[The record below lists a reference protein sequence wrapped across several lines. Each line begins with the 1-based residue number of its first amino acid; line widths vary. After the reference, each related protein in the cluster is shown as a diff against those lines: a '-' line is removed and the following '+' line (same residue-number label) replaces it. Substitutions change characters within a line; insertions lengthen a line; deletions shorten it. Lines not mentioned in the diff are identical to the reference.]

1 MPALTDKSAPVHEH
15 AARPLTVFARVRR
28 RLATWGPGRR
38 AWTGAAVGA
47 LIGGV
52 VSAVCQIGVLKIGFG
67 PVKDVAL
74 AVSIVAVGV
83 LLCAVLVLALSWLV
97 RLIPLRVMAAAG
109 GGILAIVII
118 QLLTSRTIVPPL
130 FIPAVLIPFEGLFG
144 MALGAVF
151 GWELAGAP
159 AMKKIGF
166 GTLLVVMLAA
176 NVALA
181 AWLLGPGSDS
191 HLTAAPAP
199 ANVIQALTADN
210 PAERGPFA
218 VSDLVYGSGVGSR
231 RPEFGPGVELKTE
244 TVDASLLLPEFKG
257 YRRALRDWYWDFDP
271 TRYPLN
277 GHVWQPKGD
286 GPFPLVLIVHGN
298 HTMEEF
304 SDPGYAYLCEHLAS
318 HGYFAVSV
326 DENFLNGTWSGD
338 HRGKELPARAWFLLQ
353 HLRQWKTWNASAGN
367 PFYKR
372 VDLDRIGLIGHS
384 RGGEAV
390 ALAALFNRLSHYPSD
405 AKLPFDF
412 GFSIRGV
419 VAFAPSEGFYKPS
432 GEPVRLENVD
442 YFVIQG
448 AHDAD
453 VAIFTG
459 SRQYQHVTFH
469 GPGSHF
475 KCALYIDRANHG
487 QFNTV
492 WGVQDWSGSMGYL
505 QNVKPL
511 ISGEDQRQIAKVYV
525 TAFLEASLRQN
536 RGYLPIFHDPRTAA
550 RWLPD
555 ASMSLRFSD
564 SSFEPISDFEEDLD
578 LATTTVP
585 GGSQAAHGMAEW
597 REEKIPL
604 RAQSDMDQANKA
616 VFLKWEKAEPED
628 AVQKA
633 DFTITLPADPTH
645 LKPVT
650 ADTRLRFA
658 LAAADEKADP
668 IDVAV
673 RLDGAGDTSATVPL
687 SRVGPPVPIRISKL
701 PWLEGTLLKPFEVVL
716 QTYEIPLSEFHK
728 VNEKLDFSRV
738 RKITFLFD
746 RQHAGAV
753 YLDDIGF
760 APPIDVWAG
769 K

>member
-1 MPALTDKSAPVHEH
+1 
-15 AARPLTVFARVRR
+15 
-28 RLATWGPGRR
+28 
-38 AWTGAAVGA
+38 
-47 LIGGV
+47 
-52 VSAVCQIGVLKIGFG
+52 
-67 PVKDVAL
+67 
-74 AVSIVAVGV
+74 
-83 LLCAVLVLALSWLV
+83 
-97 RLIPLRVMAAAG
+97 
-109 GGILAIVII
+109 
-118 QLLTSRTIVPPL
+118 
-130 FIPAVLIPFEGLFG
+130 
-144 MALGAVF
+144 
-151 GWELAGAP
+151 
-159 AMKKIGF
+159 
-166 GTLLVVMLAA
+166 
-176 NVALA
+176 
-181 AWLLGPGSDS
+181 
-191 HLTAAPAP
+191 
-199 ANVIQALTADN
+199 
-210 PAERGPFA
+210 
-218 VSDLVYGSGVGSR
+218 
-231 RPEFGPGVELKTE
+231 
-244 TVDASLLLPEFKG
+244 LLLPELKG
-257 YRRALRDWYWDFDP
+257 YRRELRDWYWDFDP

-277 GHVWQPKGD
+277 GHVWQPQGD

-367 PFYKR
+367 PFFKR
-372 VDLDRIGLIGHS
+372 VDLDRIALIGHS

-412 GFSIRGV
+412 RFSIRGV

-442 YFVIQG
+442 YLVIQG

-469 GPGSHF
+469 GPESHF

-511 ISGEDQRQIAKVYV
+511 IPGEDQRQIAKVYV

-536 RGYLPIFHDPRTAA
+536 RGYLPIFHDPRTAG

-564 SSFEPISDFEEDLD
+564 SSFQPISDFEEDLD
-578 LATTTVP
+578 VATTTVP

-604 RAQSDMDQANKA
+604 RAGNDMDQANKA
-616 VFLKWEKAEPED
+616 AFLKWEKAEPED
-628 AVQKA
+628 ALQKA
-633 DFTITLPADPTH
+633 DFTITLPTGTTS

-658 LAAADEKADP
+658 LATADEKADP

-673 RLDGAGDTSATVPL
+673 RLDGTDDTSATVPL
-687 SRVGPPVPIRISKL
+687 SHVGPPVPIRISKL

-716 QTYEIPLSEFHK
+716 QTYEIPLSEFRK
-728 VNEKLDFSRV
+728 VNGKLDVSRLQ
-738 RKITFLFD
+738 RIAFLFD
-746 RQHAGAV
+746 RQHAGTV

-760 APPIDVWAG
+760 APPIDVRAG